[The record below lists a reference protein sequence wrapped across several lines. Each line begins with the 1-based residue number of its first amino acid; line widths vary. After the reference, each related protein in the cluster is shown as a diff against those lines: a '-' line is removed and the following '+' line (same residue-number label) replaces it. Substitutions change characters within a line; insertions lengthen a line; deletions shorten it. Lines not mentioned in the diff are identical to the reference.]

1 MRFYDNEIIGDKN
14 IRNIIL
20 DDKTLY
26 EFNWTKKGETQ
37 TKENIKYLKVKIEKF
52 DEKKQFVQ
60 IVGYAS
66 YKGNEEIFVYNG
78 FSIKYE
84 KNVENR
90 DFEFWVILFAFVGV
104 IIIKLLLNLEL
115 CMYIYMLKWN
125 LEEELL

>member
-1 MRFYDNEIIGDKN
+1 MRFYDNKIIGDKN

-37 TKENIKYLKVKIEKF
+37 TKENIKYLKVKIAKF

-66 YKGNEEIFVYNG
+66 YREMKKFLFIM
-78 FSIKYE
+78 
-84 KNVENR
+84 
-90 DFEFWVILFAFVGV
+90 DF
-104 IIIKLLLNLEL
+104 LLNIKK
-115 CMYIYMLKWN
+115 M
-125 LEEELL
+125 